1 MVESIDDVSIYG
13 WHVQHNRLGIFLNE
27 GSKTGEQCFSKM
39 TNEFFQHMEKMK
51 NESRPGD
58 SNYEQCQKW
67 HLTRKELDEVFHFTR
82 ATHEHLSK
90 GENLTLKQFMNV
102 CRAIFS
108 VASSEWDCLV
118 AWANIAE
125 LLFFQGHDDKL
136 KVPLPFHRKPM
147 DIIEDIIQ
155 KQVEEEVK
163 RRLFLAD
170 LKKKT
175 DALKD

>member
-136 KVPLPFHRKPM
+136 KVPLPFKRKPM

>member
-1 MVESIDDVSIYG
+1 M
-13 WHVQHNRLGIFLNE
+13 NE
-27 GSKTGEQCFSKM
+27 GSKTGEQCFGKM
-39 TNEFFQHMEKMK
+39 VTDFFQYMAKLK
-51 NESRPGD
+51 RESCPGD

-108 VASSEWDCLV
+108 VATSEEDCMV
-118 AWANIAE
+118 AWANIGE

-136 KVPLPFHRKPM
+136 EVPLPFHRKPM
-147 DIIEDIIQ
+147 DIIEDMIEER
-155 KQVEEEVK
+155 VEKEVK
-163 RRLFLAD
+163 KRLFLAEIT
-170 LKKKT
+170 KNT

>member
-1 MVESIDDVSIYG
+1 MVESIDDESIYG

-136 KVPLPFHRKPM
+136 KVPLPFKRKPM

>member
-1 MVESIDDVSIYG
+1 MGV
-13 WHVQHNRLGIFLNE
+13 FLNE

-39 TNEFFQHMEKMK
+39 TNEFFQHMEKLK
-51 NESRPGD
+51 SESRPGD

-67 HLTRKELDEVFHFTR
+67 HLTHKELDKEFHFTR

-90 GENLTLKQFMNV
+90 GENLTLKQFINV

-108 VASSEWDCLV
+108 VATSEWDCFV

-125 LLFFQGHDDKL
+125 LLFFLGHDDKL
-136 KVPLPFHRKPM
+136 KVPLPFQHKPM
-147 DIIEDIIQ
+147 DIIEDMIQ
-155 KQVEEEVK
+155 ERVEEEVK
-163 RRLFLAD
+163 KRLFMAD
-170 LKKKT
+170 IKKKT

>member
-1 MVESIDDVSIYG
+1 M
-13 WHVQHNRLGIFLNE
+13 NE
-27 GSKTGEQCFSKM
+27 GSKTGEQCFGKM
-39 TNEFFQHMEKMK
+39 VTDFFQYMAKLK
-51 NESRPGD
+51 RESYPGD

-90 GENLTLKQFMNV
+90 GENLTLQQFMNV

-108 VASSEWDCLV
+108 VATSEEDCVV

-147 DIIEDIIQ
+147 DIIEDMIEER
-155 KQVEEEVK
+155 VEKEVK
-163 RRLFLAD
+163 RRLFMAEIT
-170 LKKKT
+170 KKT

>member
-1 MVESIDDVSIYG
+1 MVTD
-13 WHVQHNRLGIFLNE
+13 
-27 GSKTGEQCFSKM
+27 
-39 TNEFFQHMEKMK
+39 FFQYMAKLK
-51 NESRPGD
+51 RESCPGD

-90 GENLTLKQFMNV
+90 GENLTLLQFMNV

-108 VASSEWDCLV
+108 VATSEEDCMV
-118 AWANIAE
+118 AWANIGE

-147 DIIEDIIQ
+147 DIIEDMIEER
-155 KQVEEEVK
+155 VEKEVK
-163 RRLFLAD
+163 KRLFLAEIT
-170 LKKKT
+170 KNT